1 MAHDPLS
8 PSEALRTPIG
18 TVLAAVSLLVA
29 AYSLVVAGQ
38 ILLGVIVAGGLTV
51 GAYLT
56 YHAIA
61 VLDSIADAAQRFAA
75 AKEREVDATR
85 DRRHGGTR
93 VESDE
98 TNDDRAR
105 TTTEFTDRER

>member
-8 PSEALRTPIG
+8 PSEALWTPIG
-18 TVLAAVSLLVA
+18 TVLAAVSLLAV
-29 AYSLVVAGQ
+29 AYSLVVAQ

-93 VESDE
+93 VKSDE